1 MWTPGKE
8 LQKRYRIESILGQG
22 GFGIA
27 YKARHL
33 KLNHQVVI
41 KTPNASLQNDPE
53 YPKFVKRFQQEGQIL
68 AQLASN
74 HHPAIV
80 RVSDLFEEEGI
91 HCLVM
96 DLIVGESLWEIVQ
109 KKGAL
114 SEEKALPI
122 IRQIGEALIIV
133 HQAGI
138 IHRDAHPGNIL
149 LRKNGAAVL
158 IDFGIA
164 AEILPTGCVN
174 SSMHPA
180 HQIFAPYE
188 QFIEGSGKPTVDVYC
203 LASSL
208 YYAITGKLPTPS
220 LHRKLRNA
228 SLDAPKQLVRIS
240 DSVNNA
246 ILKGMALEPQNRPQ
260 TMQEF
265 VALLQHP
272 VLPSFSFETVKVNNQ
287 GKIISRQPSQAQY
300 FTENLGNGIIIEMV
314 YIPGGTFIMGS
325 PKTEAESRDNE
336 KPQHQVTIQP
346 FFMAKYPVTQEQY
359 QAIMGANPSYFKGA
373 KRPVEQVSWYD
384 SVNFCEKL
392 TQKTRKNYRLPSE
405 AEWEYACRAKTTT
418 AYCFGET
425 ITNELANFGSQTTD
439 VGKYPPNAFG
449 LYDMH
454 GNVWEWCAD
463 PWHGNYNGSPTDGSV
478 WDEKNNDNRYQKSAD
493 LLTKSRNDDRHRLL
507 RGGSWDNN
515 PRYSRSAL
523 RDDLAPDTRYLYLG
537 FRFVC
542 VAAWTK

>member
-41 KTPNASLQNDPE
+41 KTPNASLQNDPQ
-53 YPKFVKRFQQEGQIL
+53 YPKFVQRFQQEGQIL

-96 DLIVGESLWEIVQ
+96 DLIVGESLWEIVK

-114 SEEKALPI
+114 SEEKALHI
-122 IRQIGEALIIV
+122 IRQIGEALIVV
-133 HQAGI
+133 HQTGI

-149 LRKNGAAVL
+149 LRNNGAAVL

-180 HQIFAPYE
+180 HQVFAPYE

-220 LHRKLRNA
+220 LHRRLRNA
-228 SLDAPKQLVRIS
+228 SLDAPKQLSKIS
-240 DSVNNA
+240 DRVNNA
-246 ILKGMALEPQNRPQ
+246 ILKGMAIEPEDRYQ

-265 VALLQHP
+265 VTSLQSIVSQP
-272 VLPSFSFETVKVNNQ
+272 VVIKPIPPTVPSVSPAKPQQPNPGLQSFSFETVKVNNQ
-287 GKIISRQPSQAQY
+287 GKIISRQQSQAQY

-314 YIPGGTFIMGS
+314 YIPGGTFLMGS
-325 PKTEAESRDNE
+325 PKTEAESENDE
-336 KPQHQVTIQP
+336 KPQHRVTIQP

-359 QAIMGANPSYFKGA
+359 QAIMGANPSDFKGA
-373 KRPVEQVSWYD
+373 KRPVKTVSWYD

-392 TQKTRKNYRLPSE
+392 TQKNRKNYRLPSE
-405 AEWEYACRAKTTT
+405 AEWEYACRAGTTT
-418 AYCFGET
+418 PFYFGET
-425 ITNELANFGSQTTD
+425 ITPDLVNYDGNDSYGAAPK
-439 VGKYPPNAFG
+439 GKY
-449 LYDMH
+449 
-454 GNVWEWCAD
+454 
-463 PWHGNYNGSPTDGSV
+463 
-478 WDEKNNDNRYQKSAD
+478 R
-493 LLTKSRNDDRHRLL
+493 
-507 RGGSWDNN
+507 
-515 PRYSRSAL
+515 
-523 RDDLAPDTRYLYLG
+523 
-537 FRFVC
+537 
-542 VAAWTK
+542 